1 MAMRRCGESGR
12 ASEARGF
19 LPCGLGARAPG
30 PTEELNFEMPDVGG
44 VRLTELL
51 LWSFSPLELGVGVL
65 GDELEGL
72 RRALA
77 TGTKMPAP
85 AVLVVK

>member
-1 MAMRRCGESGR
+1 MAVRRCGESGR
-12 ASEARGF
+12 ESEARGF
-19 LPCGLGARAPG
+19 LPWGLGAWVPG
-30 PTEELNFEMPDVGG
+30 PTEALNFEMPDVGG

-51 LWSFSPLELGVGVL
+51 LWSFRPLELGVGVM
-65 GDELEGL
+65 GDGPEDL

-85 AVLVVK
+85 AVFVVK